1 MEAESTVIPDL
12 FSDDCTRGLGWR
24 VHAFS
29 RWENGKMRPPVALIE
44 LFKLLDRR
52 PELFEEIR
60 TP

>member
-1 MEAESTVIPDL
+1 
-12 FSDDCTRGLGWR
+12 
-24 VHAFS
+24 
-29 RWENGKMRPPVALIE
+29 MRPPVALIE

>member
-1 MEAESTVIPDL
+1 M
-12 FSDDCTRGLGWR
+12 
-24 VHAFS
+24 HAFS

>member
-1 MEAESTVIPDL
+1 M

-24 VHAFS
+24 VNAFS